1 MYIVPNSTLILL
13 RDCPLDDTYDHT
25 IYFNSQADQYNYFY
39 GLRKFV
45 FTGQSYTRV
54 NRGYVRL
61 EKKSDDL
68 YDCNYL
74 MFQNTSYG
82 NKWFYAFITSVEYV
96 NDEVC
101 EVRYEI
107 DHLQTWHFDYTLKEC
122 FVEREHSATDVIG
135 ENLVPEGLEQGEYI
149 QNGESS
155 DLMNNMIQNNHTI
168 VVLTTFNNDEDLTDA
183 TGKALAGVYSGLNVL
198 EFDGPTNANIF
209 LSRVVSKNKI
219 DGVLAIYMSPAQ
231 VGNTPWDKPLTS
243 VAVVQKG
250 YDSLNGYVP
259 RNKKLFTYPYNLLH
273 LVTDTGSSD
282 LRFENFSTSVCAFNV
297 YSVPIPSPTFVAAP
311 IGYQGEADANL
322 EYRVTVSEYPQCA
335 WVNDTYAAW
344 LAQNTGTLAAR
355 AGSAALSAGVGIA
368 GSILTGNPM
377 AAIGGITS
385 AVNDVFS
392 TVGQMHDISTK
403 APQSNGTQT
412 TMADF
417 SCGAKTIL
425 AKHYTIKKEFAAIID
440 DFFDMFGYATHRV
453 KVPNRNVRPHWTYTK
468 TKGCII
474 VGGIPADASKK
485 IISIYNNGITFWKNG
500 NEVGNYSLD
509 NRV

>member
-13 RDCPLDDTYDHT
+13 RDCPLDETYDHT

-135 ENLVPEGLEQGEYI
+135 ENLVPEGLEQGEYTVTDVTKTC
-149 QNGESS
+149 GPEF
-155 DLMNNMIQNNHTI
+155 LPKI
-168 VVLTTFNNDEDLTDA
+168 VVVSSVDMDLRDHK
-183 TGKALAGVYSGLNVL
+183 GEMINRVYSGLNYLVFNTAASVN
-198 EFDGPTNANIF
+198 EFILRVSRENKLDAIQSIFMCPFTANF
-209 LSRVVSKNKI
+209 GDTGASGEFNVEKSTTLYNYS
-219 DGVLAIYMSPAQ
+219 
-231 VGNTPWDKPLTS
+231 
-243 VAVVQKG
+243 
-250 YDSLNGYVP
+250 P
-259 RNKKLFTYPYNLLH
+259 RNKKLLTYPYQLLH
-273 LVTDTGSSD
+273 VHTDTNSADFKFEFFSGSRCQFNWVGYVNPTPSVTLLPINYNND
-282 LRFENFSTSVCAFNV
+282 VYAGAMAGVELRLTLTDF
-297 YSVPIPSPTFVAAP
+297 
-311 IGYQGEADANL
+311 
-322 EYRVTVSEYPQCA
+322 PQCA
-335 WVNDTYAAW
+335 WTNDVYTAW
-344 LAQNTGTLAAR
+344 LAQNTGAIYSRQA
-355 AGSAALSAGVGIA
+355 SSALSALGGLIPAVGTKNPVSVAQAA
-368 GSILTGNPM
+368 G
-377 AAIGGITS
+377 GGIVSITKEITS
-385 AVNDVFS
+385 EI
-392 TVGQMHDISTK
+392 GQRIDIASRP
-403 APQSNGTQT
+403 AQANGAQT
-412 TMADF
+412 ALSDF
-417 SCGAKTIL
+417 SLGAKSFFFKYLSIRP
-425 AKHYTIKKEFAAIID
+425 EFAAIID

>member
-101 EVRYEI
+101 EVRFEI
-107 DHLQTWHFDYTLKEC
+107 DHLQTWHFDYSLKEC

-135 ENLVPEGLEQGEYI
+135 ENLVPEGLEQGDYFVKDVTNTSGV
-149 QNGESS
+149 QGVKN
-155 DLMNNMIQNNHTI
+155 I
-168 VVLTTFNNDEDLTDA
+168 VVASTVDYDGNDVQGQMLS
-183 TGKALAGVYSGLNVL
+183 GVYSGMKYFQFNSESGVN
-198 EFDGPTNANIF
+198 EFILYLT
-209 LSRVVSKNKI
+209 SKNKV
-219 DGVLAIYMSPAQ
+219 DAIQQIFMCPFNADENGFAEGDFNIEKS
-231 VGNTPWDKPLTS
+231 TS
-243 VAVVQKG
+243 LYG
-250 YDSLNGYVP
+250 YTP
-259 RNKKLFTYPYNLLH
+259 RNKKLLTYPYQLLH
-273 LVTDTGSSD
+273 VHTDTNSAD
-282 LRFENFSTSVCAFNV
+282 FKFEFFTDSQCTFHWNATIA
-297 YSVPIPSPTFVAAP
+297 PSPTITLTPSHYKNVGTNPLMAGAEDRLA
-311 IGYQGEADANL
+311 IADF
-322 EYRVTVSEYPQCA
+322 PQCA
-335 WVNDTYAAW
+335 WTNDVYAAW
-344 LAQNTGTLAAR
+344 LAQNTGSLTAKAA
-355 AGSAALSAGVGIA
+355 SAAVNVGVGT
-368 GSILTGNPM
+368 GVSVFTGNPM
-377 AAIGGITS
+377 PAISSVSSMFTEVS
-385 AVNDVFS
+385 S
-392 TVGQMHDISTK
+392 LLGQMYDISTK
-403 APQSNGTQT
+403 APQFNGAQT
-412 TMADF
+412 SLSDYALGT
-417 SCGAKTIL
+417 
-425 AKHYTIKKEFAAIID
+425 KKFFFKYMSITPQFAAIID

-468 TKGCII
+468 TKGCVI

>member
-25 IYFNSQADQYNYFY
+25 IYFNSQGDQYNYFY

-101 EVRYEI
+101 EVRFEI

-135 ENLVPEGLEQGEYI
+135 ENTVPEGLEQGDYI
-149 QNGESS
+149 IKDVTATSGVPGVKK
-155 DLMNNMIQNNHTI
+155 I
-168 VVLTTFNNDEDLTDA
+168 VVVSTLDA
-183 TGKALAGVYSGLNVL
+183 AGDDRQGQMLSGVYSGLRYIQFNDAPGVNSYIL
-198 EFDGPTNANIF
+198 F
-209 LSRVVSKNKI
+209 LTQNNKVDAI
-219 DGVLAIYMSPAQ
+219 QQIYMCPFEADEDGFAS
-231 VGNTPWDKPLTS
+231 GNFNIEKSNSLS
-243 VAVVQKG
+243 G
-250 YDSLNGYVP
+250 YSP
-259 RNKKLFTYPYNLLH
+259 RNKKLLTYPYQVLH
-273 LVTDTGSSD
+273 VHTDTNSADFKYELFTG
-282 LRFENFSTSVCAFNV
+282 NQCTFSWNATIAPTPCIELTPRLYKTDDGTSLTPNAEDRLTITDF
-297 YSVPIPSPTFVAAP
+297 
-311 IGYQGEADANL
+311 
-322 EYRVTVSEYPQCA
+322 PQCA
-335 WVNDTYAAW
+335 WTNDTYKAW
-344 LAQNTGTLAAR
+344 IAQNTGAIYAR
-355 AGSAALSAGVGIA
+355 QASSALSA
-368 GSILTGNPM
+368 L
-377 AAIGGITS
+377 GGILPASATS
-385 AVNDVFS
+385 NPINVAQAAGGGIIGLMTDI
-392 TVGQMHDISTK
+392 TAQIGQRIDIASKPPQANGAQTAMCDYALGTK
-403 APQSNGTQT
+403 Q
-412 TMADF
+412 F
-417 SCGAKTIL
+417 FFKYLTIRP
-425 AKHYTIKKEFAAIID
+425 EFAAIID
-440 DFFDMFGYATHRV
+440 DYFDMFGYATHRV